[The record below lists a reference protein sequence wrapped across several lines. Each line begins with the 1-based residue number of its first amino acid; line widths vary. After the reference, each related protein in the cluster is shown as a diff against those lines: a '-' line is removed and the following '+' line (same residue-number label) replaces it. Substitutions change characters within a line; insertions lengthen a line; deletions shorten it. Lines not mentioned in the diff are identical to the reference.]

1 MSSLSEN
8 TKVILTPKNTVAIIS
23 IIFGLSGIYYTLQ
36 TQIAE
41 ARRLPVPTSTTEI
54 KASLISTNYE
64 LKWLREDVERVRK
77 QLETMEQRMYIQIEK
92 YDKQNGY

>member
-8 TKVILTPKNTVAIIS
+8 TKVILTAKNTVAIIS

-54 KASLISTNYE
+54 KASMISTNSE

>member
-54 KASLISTNYE
+54 KASMISTNSE